1 MMQVVGPSAMHE
13 AEDELL
19 WLWSSVERDRQAV
32 SMRRQGLGQQRQG
45 PGQRRGLG
53 QQQGGS
59 LSGAAAMRI
68 GNGDLTSSGSGQA
81 EDMEPLLLHGRK
93 SSCGSIAVEGNQGM
107 GAAEIVGGIGT
118 AESTASG
125 VPSVKPLLPSL
136 RGCGLDMA
144 DLGGAPGSSGGS
156 RPDASHQRPAQSPRG
171 SEPTIDLEA
180 AGASPLA
187 APGAA
192 EGTCWGQSDASQGA
206 AVRPSW
212 GQAGASSGA
221 VGPWDQS
228 GAALGAL
235 GPWDQSGALPGA
247 LVPWVQPGTSLGAM
261 SSGKGGPCTRAEGA
275 EEPASQ
281 GQQGARWMA
290 VQGGYCLL
298 RPWPGIHFALLCCR
312 AR

>member
-1 MMQVVGPSAMHE
+1 
-13 AEDELL
+13 
-19 WLWSSVERDRQAV
+19 
-32 SMRRQGLGQQRQG
+32 MRRQGLGQQRQG

-81 EDMEPLLLHGRK
+81 EDTEPLLLHVRQ

-125 VPSVKPLLPSL
+125 VPSVKPLLPL
-136 RGCGLDMA
+136 LLGCGSDMA

-156 RPDASHQRPAQSPRG
+156 RPDPSHQRPAQPPHG

-187 APGAA
+187 ALGAA
-192 EGTCWGQSDASQGA
+192 EGTCWGQSDASQGAAVRPSWGQAVASQEA

-247 LVPWVQPGTSLGAM
+247 LGPWVQPGTSLGAM